1 MKIALLV
8 VIGAAMLS
16 ACVVII
22 GLLLPKG
29 HVVSRSASF
38 HATPD
43 KLFSLI
49 DGSQAWRP
57 DVVRYETVPD
67 AAGKKLVSETTRNGE
82 TITYELVNRVPPVS
96 LTRRIATKNLPY
108 SGEWTF
114 SLQPSGATTT
124 IVRITERGEV
134 YNPVFRFMSRFVLG
148 NTRTI
153 DAYLQ
158 ALEKALEQTIE
169 IHDSI
174 VD

>member
-8 VIGAAMLS
+8 VIGTVMLS

-43 KLFSLI
+43 ELFSLI

-82 TITYELVNRVPPVS
+82 TITYELVDRVPHVS
-96 LTRRIATKNLPY
+96 LTRRIANRNLPY

-114 SLQPSGATTT
+114 SLQPSGATT
-124 IVRITERGEV
+124 IVRITERGEI
-134 YNPVFRFMSRFVLG
+134 YNPVFRFMSRFILG

-158 ALEKALEQTIE
+158 ALEKALKQKIE
-169 IHDSI
+169 IHD
-174 VD
+174 